1 MTVEERPT
9 VEVRPEVP
17 NSNTEVSA
25 GREIS
30 AFTISDKGIHIVN
43 RMLTTESHICLSN
56 LSLQR
61 EVVAAPIGTE
71 PQQTTT
77 RLKTAYHVTNL
88 NS

>member
-43 RMLTTESHICLSN
+43 RMLTTVTYMSFQLESAEGSSRSTL
-56 LSLQR
+56 
-61 EVVAAPIGTE
+61 GTE

-88 NS
+88 NP